1 MHKWLETVT
10 DFVRIQV
17 PPLMGGA
24 RGEIRVALIDDGV
37 DVRHF
42 AESPGSV
49 HPLGWPLPTATSGSD
64 LWYSST
70 NEHGTRMATLIQ
82 KVCPRVELYV
92 AKLADW
98 KDEQRMSKLAE
109 DLTARSAAK
118 VSSLINVGMVYLTL
132 SSFRRWNGPSQS
144 GSISFR

>member
-1 MHKWLETVT
+1 MHKWLQTVA
-10 DFVRIQV
+10 DFVRNWV
-17 PPLMGGA
+17 PPLSGGA

-37 DVRHF
+37 DVRPF
-42 AESPGSV
+42 ADSPGSI
-49 HPLGWPLPTATSGSD
+49 HSLGWPLPAATSGND

-98 KDEQRMSKLAE
+98 KDEQRMGMLGRES
-109 DLTARSAAK
+109 TAKSAAE
-118 VSSLINVGMVYLTL
+118 VSSLISVGVVYLTP
-132 SSFRRWNGPSQS
+132 SSSRR
-144 GSISFR
+144 